1 MADKHIIIDNP
12 TGLPMLPLD
21 EIHVFQGDLKC
32 PPTPTDMDKL
42 KRSILDHHLFIA
54 KAVFF
59 EDGIAYTE
67 DGHQTLYALHELQA
81 MGYAKSTVITY
92 AMEDGRFVEKER
104 VPYDTIMIPYQ
115 IIVPQGDT
123 QDGRRRDAAE
133 KLLQINSRYAKI
145 NPASNW
151 LEQLGFSLLDLDD
164 LLSKI
169 SVPDFD
175 IPELTGDDEYR
186 REFESYDNENC
197 QYPIVPK
204 FSEKYD
210 AVIIV
215 SDNQTDTAFL
225 KTVLELGRE
234 QTYKNIVDKK
244 NNGGMGTSM
253 VITAKRFGELW
264 KSRS

>member
-1 MADKHIIIDNP
+1 
-12 TGLPMLPLD
+12 MLPLD
-21 EIHVFQGDLKC
+21 EIHLFQGDLKL
-32 PPTPTDMDKL
+32 PPTPTDLDKL

-92 AMEDGRFVEKER
+92 AMEDGRFVERQR
-104 VPYDTIMIPYQ
+104 VPYDAIMVPYQ
-115 IIVPQGDT
+115 VVVPQGKT
-123 QDGRRRDAAE
+123 AEARRRDAAE

-145 NPASNW
+145 NPATTFF
-151 LEQLGFSLLDLDD
+151 EDIGFSMLDLDD

-175 IPELTGDDEYR
+175 IPDLKEEDEFR
-186 REFESYDNENC
+186 KEFESYDDTNC
-197 QYPIVPK
+197 IYPIVPK
-204 FSEKYD
+204 FSERYD

-215 SDNQTDTAFL
+215 SDNETDTAFL
-225 KTVLELGRE
+225 KTVLELGKE

-244 NNGGMGTSM
+244 NGGMGMSM
-253 VITAKRFGELW
+253 VISASRFSQLW
-264 KSRS
+264 KGRS

>member
-1 MADKHIIIDNP
+1 MADIIIDNP

-21 EIHVFQGDLKC
+21 EIRLFQGDLKL

-67 DGHQTLYALHELQA
+67 DGHQTLKALYELVA
-81 MGYAKSTVITY
+81 AGYSKSTVITY
-92 AMEDGRFVEKER
+92 SMVDGRYSESER
-104 VPYDTIMIPYQ
+104 APYDTIMIPYQ
-115 IIVPQGDT
+115 VIVPRGAT
-123 QDGRRRDAAE
+123 PEARRRDAAE
-133 KLLQINSRYAKI
+133 KLLQINSQYAKI
-145 NPASNW
+145 NP
-151 LEQLGFSLLDLDD
+151 ETTFFEDIGFSMLDLDD

-175 IPELTGDDEYR
+175 IPDLKEEDEFR
-186 REFESYDNENC
+186 KEFESYDDANC
-197 QYPIVPK
+197 IYHIVPK
-204 FSEKYD
+204 FSERYD

-215 SDNQTDTAFL
+215 SDNETDTAFL
-225 KTVLELGRE
+225 KTVLELGKE
-234 QTYKNIVDKK
+234 QTYKNIVDEK
-244 NNGGMGTSM
+244 NGGMGTSM